1 MQPEIGWY
9 WFSEASESHPQS
21 DNINHKYL
29 PSRLPLQ
36 GDYRGFSE
44 FLPRFHYPVLL
55 VRMSYCSHLVNQKAI
70 AIEQNHPKPSQLE
83 EPQNMKKN
91 SPKILSSLLALS
103 SAFLAASPVIA
114 QTEIE
119 FGEDAINRTIQQDGI
134 QITVNYEPIEIGTG
148 SDRKNLQYTISYQG
162 KERVAEKKFTF
173 YTGSAFLQ
181 DLDNNGISEAI
192 VKTFSGGA
200 HCCTIFSIYSWDGNQ
215 FVETAVGGDGA
226 GGSFMDID
234 NDGTTEFVTMDNAFL
249 YQFSSYA
256 GSFPPTKI
264 LKFASGDWV
273 DVTRQYPQYLESV
286 AASMYQT
293 FVSNKNSGE
302 VNGILAGYVAQ
313 KILLGEY
320 REGWDF
326 MLANYDRT
334 SDWGL
339 EIYEGN
345 TQVGTY
351 SDFPTALRMFLIE
364 QGYLQPNDSL

>member
-1 MQPEIGWY
+1 ME
-9 WFSEASESHPQS
+9 
-21 DNINHKYL
+21 
-29 PSRLPLQ
+29 
-36 GDYRGFSE
+36 
-44 FLPRFHYPVLL
+44 
-55 VRMSYCSHLVNQKAI
+55 
-70 AIEQNHPKPSQLE
+70 
-83 EPQNMKKN
+83 KN
-91 SPKILSSLLALS
+91 SPKILSTLLALS
-103 SAFLAASPVIA
+103 SFFLAASPVVA
-114 QTEIE
+114 QTKIE
-119 FGEDAINRTIQQDGI
+119 FGEETIERTIQQDGI

-148 SDRKNLQYTISYQG
+148 NDHKNLQYKISYQG
-162 KERVAEKKFTF
+162 QKQVVEAVSTF
-173 YTGSAFLQ
+173 YMGSAFLQ
-181 DLDNNGISEAI
+181 DLDNNGTSEAI

-249 YQFSSYA
+249 YQFSSYV

-264 LKFASGDWV
+264 LKFEGGELV
-273 DVTRQYPQYLESV
+273 DVTRQYPQFLESV

-293 FVSNKNSGE
+293 FVSNQNSGQ

-326 MLANYDRT
+326 MLANYDRS